1 MDKMV
6 DKVKEA
12 MANLTPRDVVVVQFL
27 DNTSYMALSEEG
39 GDLPIRRYVDG
50 EFHIEGDL
58 ILASS

>member
-27 DNTSYMALSEEG
+27 DNTSYMALSE
-39 GDLPIRRYVDG
+39 Y
-50 EFHIEGDL
+50 L
-58 ILASS
+58 IAPLR